1 MKRTLLMIE
10 DDPQV
15 SLVVSQYL
23 KHNGWQFHTVT
34 TGKAGIAKAASARPD
49 VILLDVQ
56 LPDGEGWEFCKELKT
71 DPSTR
76 EIAIVM
82 VSGNRFQPTD
92 KARGLEAGADDF
104 LAKPFDLTE
113 LLLRLDAILKLR
125 GK

>member
-1 MKRTLLMIE
+1 MKRSLLMIE
-10 DDPQV
+10 DDGQL

-23 KHNGWQFHTVT
+23 RHNGWDFQSSS
-34 TGKAGIAKAASARPD
+34 TGAEGVAKAAKVRPD
-49 VILLDVQ
+49 VVLLDVQ
-56 LPDGEGWEFCKELKT
+56 LPDGEGWDFCRKL
-71 DPSTR
+71 R
-76 EIAIVM
+76 EQPALTQTAVVM

-113 LLLRLDAILKLR
+113 LVLRLDAILKTR